1 VGPSENLSDVA
12 KALTIAGSDS
22 GGGAGIQAD
31 LKTFMAL
38 GVHGM
43 SAITAL
49 TAQNTK
55 GVTAVQ
61 EMPPDFVRE
70 QIAQVATDIGVDAAK
85 CGMLANRGIVR
96 AVAAAVRE
104 FEIPR
109 LVVDPVFVSKNKDR
123 LLSQDAVD
131 ALRDELFPLATVIT
145 PNLDEAS
152 SLAGREVRGVEEM
165 KEAAKA
171 LHATGAAHVLVK
183 GGDLGEGPAVD
194 VLYDGTSMVELSA
207 ERVVGKNTHGTG
219 CALSAAIAA
228 HLAMG
233 VPVVDA
239 VGKAKSFVT
248 GAIRRGLAIGG
259 GYGPVNPAWDTTMTG

>member
-1 VGPSENLSDVA
+1 MGPSENLSGVA

-55 GVTAVQ
+55 GVSAVQ
-61 EMPPDFVRE
+61 EMPPGFVRE

-85 CGMLANRGIVR
+85 CGMLANTGIVR
-96 AVAAAVRE
+96 AVAAAVTE
-104 FEIPR
+104 FEIPN

-123 LLSQDAVD
+123 LLSQDAVE

-152 SLAGREVRGVEEM
+152 GLVGREVRSREDM
-165 KEAAKA
+165 KDAAKA
-171 LHATGAAHVLVK
+171 LHETGPDFVLVK
-183 GGDLGEGPAVD
+183 GGDLDEGPAVD
-194 VLYDGTSMVELSA
+194 VLYDGTALVELTA
-207 ERVVGKNTHGTG
+207 ERIDGKNTHGTG

-228 HLAMG
+228 HLALG
-233 VPVVDA
+233 LPVVDA
-239 VGKAKSFVT
+239 AGRAKSFVT

-259 GYGPVNPAWDTTMTG
+259 GYGPVNPAWDTTMT